1 MTGNFAD
8 LTAVLTLDSAR
19 FSEEA
24 ARVKKELGETS
35 ALADLMSGRV
45 SESFKKQADA
55 AEQSLGRQAR
65 AAQKAGISLGQ
76 YKAAMR
82 TLPAQFTDIVTQ
94 LAGGQNPFLIML
106 QQGGQISDSFGGPLS
121 LLTLLKEELL
131 GIRDATDSAEDSL
144 SDTANALAE
153 NARNAGELGRFMSVA
168 RLAAGGGV
176 AALAALAA
184 AAWQAE
190 QADRALLRSLTLTG
204 GAAATTTAE
213 LWKMA
218 GVISDE
224 AGGGVR
230 QAAENLARLAESG
243 KYTAGQLR
251 IMGETSQRW
260 LQTVG
265 DDAGKVEKAFEGIAA
280 DPVKALASLNQ
291 QYNFLSVSQLR
302 HIDELERT
310 KGKQAAVTEAMSLF
324 ADVMNARLEQL
335 DKAATPVE
343 KIWDDVKTWTADAW
357 AWIGDH
363 TLGALSLIT
372 DVVAGTVEQVKLL
385 LVQGDLALAEFI
397 QSAWETT
404 KDVPGVS
411 ALFGELAEENREFI
425 EKTKRDELALRKSI
439 AERDARIRQGEMGYI
454 RRSRATGVSKGP
466 GQQEAVSRLAEEL
479 KGKNRTSRQTRSAG
493 EREEEQAREALLAL
507 EAELRMLKKHS
518 GANEKISQQRRAL
531 WKAESQYAVLKEA
544 ATKRQLSEQEKSLL
558 AHEKE
563 TLEYRRQ
570 LAELGDKVEHQ
581 KRLNELAQQAA
592 RFEQQQSAKQ
602 AAISAKARGLT
613 DRQAQRES
621 EEQRLR
627 DVYGDNPQALAQV
640 TGALKQTWA
649 DEDMLRG
656 DWLAGLKSGWGEWS
670 ERATD
675 SFSQVKSAATQTF
688 DGIAQ
693 NMAAMLTGSEQNWRS
708 FTRSV
713 LSMMTEILLKQAMVG
728 IVGRIGGAIGGAFAG
743 GGAHVS
749 TGAAISGA
757 AANFNFATGGFTGTG
772 GKYEPAGIVHRG
784 EFVFTKEAT
793 SRIGVG
799 NLYRL
804 MRGYAEGGYVGGE
817 GSPAQMRRAEG
828 IRFEQNNNVVI
839 QNDGTGGQPG
849 PQLLKAVYDMA
860 RKGARDEIQA
870 QMRDGGVFSGGG
882 R

>member
-1 MTGNFAD
+1 
-8 LTAVLTLDSAR
+8 
-19 FSEEA
+19 
-24 ARVKKELGETS
+24 
-35 ALADLMSGRV
+35 
-45 SESFKKQADA
+45 
-55 AEQSLGRQAR
+55 
-65 AAQKAGISLGQ
+65 
-76 YKAAMR
+76 
-82 TLPAQFTDIVTQ
+82 
-94 LAGGQNPFLIML
+94 
-106 QQGGQISDSFGGPLS
+106 
-121 LLTLLKEELL
+121 
-131 GIRDATDSAEDSL
+131 
-144 SDTANALAE
+144 
-153 NARNAGELGRFMSVA
+153 
-168 RLAAGGGV
+168 
-176 AALAALAA
+176 
-184 AAWQAE
+184 
-190 QADRALLRSLTLTG
+190 
-204 GAAATTTAE
+204 
-213 LWKMA
+213 
-218 GVISDE
+218 
-224 AGGGVR
+224 
-230 QAAENLARLAESG
+230 
-243 KYTAGQLR
+243 
-251 IMGETSQRW
+251 
-260 LQTVG
+260 
-265 DDAGKVEKAFEGIAA
+265 
-280 DPVKALASLNQ
+280 
-291 QYNFLSVSQLR
+291 
-302 HIDELERT
+302 
-310 KGKQAAVTEAMSLF
+310 
-324 ADVMNARLEQL
+324 
-335 DKAATPVE
+335 
-343 KIWDDVKTWTADAW
+343 
-357 AWIGDH
+357 
-363 TLGALSLIT
+363 
-372 DVVAGTVEQVKLL
+372 
-385 LVQGDLALAEFI
+385 
-397 QSAWETT
+397 
-404 KDVPGVS
+404 
-411 ALFGELAEENREFI
+411 
-425 EKTKRDELALRKSI
+425 
-439 AERDARIRQGEMGYI
+439 
-454 RRSRATGVSKGP
+454 
-466 GQQEAVSRLAEEL
+466 
-479 KGKNRTSRQTRSAG
+479 
-493 EREEEQAREALLAL
+493 
-507 EAELRMLKKHS
+507 
-518 GANEKISQQRRAL
+518 NEKISQQRRDL
-531 WKAESQYAVLKEA
+531 WKAESQFAVLEEA
-544 ATKRQLSEQEKSLL
+544 AQRRQLSAQEKSLL

-570 LAELGDKVEHQ
+570 LAELGDKVEYQ

-693 NMAAMLTGSEQNWRS
+693 NMAAMLTGAEADWRG